1 MKKTRII
8 SLSFLVSM
16 RFFALDI
23 VKTFK
28 IDSILKQVCC

>member
-1 MKKTRII
+1 MKKTRKI

-16 RFFALDI
+16 KFFALDI

-28 IDSILKQVCC
+28 IDSILNLVCC